1 MFYYYFN
8 ILCYNQSMLDF
19 SSSAIYLPAIFIS
32 LVLFLAV
39 FIAKESKKNNSV
51 LVRELPYYDEINL
64 SMDYI
69 GRNVLKNG
77 RFIYRKNV
85 DPEIK
90 YDNKIYNSLRHAGIL
105 YSMYMYEKSGYG
117 EKYKAQRYL
126 ACEYF
131 IKRYIKKLD
140 KTRYIVVSSP
150 KEEQIK
156 MSIAKTGSAGMALA
170 ALSNLHQEQRIS
182 TDILKGL
189 GEFLISMQSKE
200 GDFYAYYDLE
210 ANDINKEAEAVY
222 YTAEAAFGLL
232 CLYEIDPCTKWLHGA
247 VKGLLHLAASRKSLQ
262 MEIPFDYWSIMAI
275 EKLFK
280 MTSVEGE
287 HRRLLM
293 EYVEQMLISII
304 GKQITDEGNSYFGAF
319 EENIRPGSI
328 GTIMEG
334 LAAGYFCTD
343 SEELRELIYKSLSIG
358 CLFLNRVQVK
368 TGEQAGGLPNSAN
381 WVRPEAS
388 PNASVIRMDNVQH
401 VIMGWL
407 KFQEIINLVQRG

>member
-1 MFYYYFN
+1 
-8 ILCYNQSMLDF
+8 MLDF
-19 SSSAIYLPAIFIS
+19 SSPAIYVPAIFIS
-32 LVLFLAV
+32 LILFLAV
-39 FIAKESKKNNSV
+39 FIAKESKKTNGV

-69 GRNVLKNG
+69 GRNVLENG
-77 RFIYRKNV
+77 RFVYRKNV

-105 YSMYMYEKSGYG
+105 YSMYLYEKCGYG
-117 EKYKAQRYL
+117 RKYKAQRYL
-126 ACEYF
+126 ASEYF
-131 IKRYIKKLD
+131 IKRYIKRLD

-156 MSIAKTGSAGMALA
+156 MSIAKTGSAGIALA
-170 ALSNLHQEQRIS
+170 ALSNLYADRKI
-182 TDILKGL
+182 TADILKGL

-200 GDFYAYYDLE
+200 GDFYAFYDLE
-210 ANDINKEAEAVY
+210 AKSINKEAEAVY

-232 CLYEIDPCTKWLHGA
+232 YLYEVDPCTKWLHGA
-247 VKGLLHLAASRKSLQ
+247 VKGLLYLAKSRKTLQ
-262 MEIPFDYWSIMAI
+262 VDIPFDYWSILAI

-280 MTSVEGE
+280 MTSIEGE
-287 HRRLLM
+287 QKKLLM
-293 EYVEQMLISII
+293 EYVEQMIISML
-304 GKQITDEGNSYFGAF
+304 GKQITNENNSYFGAF

-334 LAAGYFCTD
+334 LASGYFCTD

-368 TGEQAGGLPNSAN
+368 TGLQAGGLPNSAN
-381 WVRPEAS
+381 WVRPESS
-388 PNASVIRMDNVQH
+388 PNASVIRMDNVEH
-401 VIMGWL
+401 VVTGWL
-407 KFQEIINLVQRG
+407 KFQEIIALRQNPQE